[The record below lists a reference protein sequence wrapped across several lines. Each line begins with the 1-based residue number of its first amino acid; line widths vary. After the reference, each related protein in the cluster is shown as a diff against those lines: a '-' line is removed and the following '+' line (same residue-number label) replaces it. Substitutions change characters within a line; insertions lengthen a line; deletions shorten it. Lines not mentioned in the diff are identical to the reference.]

1 MVAMTSENQPP
12 TGFRVADIAKALRL
26 PRSTV
31 YRLVRTGDLPAVR
44 IRGVI
49 LILAD
54 DLSRFLT
61 QHRIP

>member
-1 MVAMTSENQPP
+1 MIAVTPENQPP

-31 YRLVRTGDLPAVR
+31 YRLVRTGELPSIR

-54 DLSRFLT
+54 DLSQFLT